1 MGGASVKGHLSNQ
14 TTDFLPMFRFLCR
27 CYGYFHCYG
36 FRRFGLWSML
46 RLCHLWIPA
55 IAAIVP
61 LLWFTTIAH
70 GYLPLRWT
78 FPCYGYL
85 PSLRIFDVSTG
96 LFVSPDYLPLLRALT
111 AAMIVSLLRIFFRF
125 SESSNPRCLPWLGS
139 SAVTGLP
146 FLRMM
151 PLLRMFRC
159 DRFYRLY
166 FCGFSVSIE
175 MQPDFESFSTLAC
188 PLMLDWAPIVKMNN
202 NQKSE
207 PGITC
212 SFDCPLWNNTCI
224 FSIKYKLRISRLPF
238 HGTRASEKMVSG
250 RMTD

>member
-1 MGGASVKGHLSNQ
+1 MDISIVTVLDALGCDPCCGSA
-14 TTDFLPMFRFLCR
+14 T
-27 CYGYFHCYG
+27 YG
-36 FRRFGLWSML
+36 FRPLL
-46 RLCHLWIPA
+46 RLFRFSGLL
-55 IAAIVP
+55 P
-61 LLWFTTIAH
+61 LLTVTCRYAGRSLATGTCRF
-70 GYLPLRWT
+70 
-78 FPCYGYL
+78 
-85 PSLRIFDVSTG
+85 LRIFDVSTG

-224 FSIKYKLRISRLPF
+224 FSIKYELRISRLPF